1 MADNI
6 LYWLWLQDCLGS
18 YNNVRYLLEKYED
31 AEGFYRDREK
41 ICKEERFNASIRE
54 RVRENKPEDYKERV
68 EFCKQH
74 RIHLITPDSE
84 FYPSRLLETENYPLV
99 LYVRGDYKIL
109 NESRAIAV
117 IGSRTP
123 SVYGEKSAEKIVAT
137 LAENDYVII
146 SGGALGIDSVA
157 HINALKNNGKTIL
170 IMGCG
175 HGNGYLPENSALR
188 KAVSQNGALVSEYPP
203 YAPVTQGSFP
213 RRNRIISGMS
223 RGVVIIEAADRSG
236 TFSTANHAL
245 EQGRDV
251 FVLPGDIES
260 GNFAGSNKLITD
272 GANPIFSGEDILLF
286 YCDITERKKH
296 RQAKTGEAFADITV
310 DSEYSK
316 KAVKK
321 IRRKKSPEPD
331 IKTETD
337 SIINKKQEKAEE
349 KSEKKEKI
357 SLEGISKNA
366 LIVYN
371 IMSDGICTLDDIKRE
386 SGLDIS
392 KVLVSLTELE
402 MLSVAEGDGP
412 NKYRLK

>member
-1 MADNI
+1 MTDKL

-18 YNNVRYLLEKYED
+18 YYNIRQLLEKYGD
-31 AEGFYRDREK
+31 AEAIFAERER
-41 ICKEERFNASIRE
+41 ISKEEKFPATI
-54 RVRENKPEDYKERV
+54 KERFIKNKL
-68 EFCKQH
+68 EDFADRLKFCKDH
-74 RIHLITPDSE
+74 KIHLVTPDSKY
-84 FYPSRLLETENYPLV
+84 YPERLFDIENYPLV
-99 LYVRGDYKIL
+99 LYVRGDYRIL
-109 NESRAIAV
+109 ANPRMIAV

-123 SVYGEKSAEKIVAT
+123 SVYGEKSAEKIVST
-137 LAENDYVII
+137 LAVNDYIVV

-157 HINALKNNGKTIL
+157 HSNALSTGGKTVL

-175 HGNGYLPENSALR
+175 HGTPYLPENSALR
-188 KAVSQNGALVSEYPP
+188 KAVAEGGALVSEYPP

-223 RGVVIIEAADRSG
+223 KGVVIVEAAERSG

-260 GNFAGSNKLITD
+260 GNFAGSNKLISD

-286 YCDITERKKH
+286 YRDITKIKKSGKM
-296 RQAKTGEAFADITV
+296 KTGNAFENINV

-316 KAVKK
+316 KVVPK
-321 IRRKKSPEPD
+321 IRRKKTKKENEDSETELT
-331 IKTETD
+331 IKKSD
-337 SIINKKQEKAEE
+337 NLVKK
-349 KSEKKEKI
+349 SEKI

-366 LIVYN
+366 MIVYN
-371 IMSDGICTLDDIKRE
+371 IMSDGNCFLDDIKRE

-402 MLSVAEGDGP
+402 MFGIAESDGP
-412 NKYRLK
+412 NRYKLKLI

>member
-6 LYWLWLQDCLGS
+6 LYWLWLQECLGA
-18 YNNVRYLLEKYED
+18 YNNVSQLIEKYGD
-31 AEGFYRDREK
+31 AKNFYRAGESAY
-41 ICKEERFNASIRE
+41 KEEKFSAVIRK
-54 RVRENKPEDYKERV
+54 RLLTNKPEDFKDRFD
-68 EFCKQH
+68 FCKQH
-74 RIHLITPDSE
+74 KIHLITPDSE
-84 FYPSRLLETENYPLV
+84 YYPPRLLDIENYPLV

-109 NESRAIAV
+109 NSTRTIAV

-123 SVYGEKSAEKIVAT
+123 SIYGEKAAVKIVST
-137 LAENDYVII
+137 LAQNDYLVV

-157 HINALKNNGKTIL
+157 HRNALESGGQTVL
-170 IMGCG
+170 VMGCG
-175 HGNGYLPENSALR
+175 HGTTYLPENSELR

-203 YAPVTQGSFP
+203 YAPVTPGSFP

-223 RGVVIIEAADRSG
+223 KGVVIIEAADRSG

-245 EQGRDV
+245 SQDRDV

-272 GANPIFSGEDILLF
+272 GANPVFSGEDILL
-286 YCDITERKKH
+286 YYRDIPRAKKEY
-296 RQAKTGEAFADITV
+296 RQKSGKAFEDVTAV
-310 DSEYSK
+310 SSYSK
-316 KAVKK
+316 NLVKK
-321 IRRKKSPEPD
+321 VRKTKKTTQAGNEYASASEEN
-331 IKTETD
+331 KTEKTKN
-337 SIINKKQEKAEE
+337 NK
-349 KSEKKEKI
+349 KI

-386 SGLDIS
+386 SGFEIS

-402 MLSVAEGDGP
+402 MFSVIENDGP